1 MGERS
6 GSEVLCWLLTWL
18 LPTNVLFKDWAKRT
32 QLHVGFLM
40 HLHGN
45 VQSAQYFQDLIKQLL
60 EANGKQSGR
69 FYLAKIYS

>member
-1 MGERS
+1 
-6 GSEVLCWLLTWL
+6 
-18 LPTNVLFKDWAKRT
+18 
-32 QLHVGFLM
+32 M

-69 FYLAKIYS
+69 FYLAKIMLLPYNYVFSYVSTVSKIVRTYGRCTNLL